1 MKSPILNLP
10 ATHSIKEPEI
20 KHRAR
25 YGKRNHA
32 IRFVNRV
39 NLWLADLAVGRGGI
53 VARPEDVEE
62 VVELAGGDVVV
73 DADDLVVV
81 GGAGADVLV
90 GRVVEVPLAVSHLG
104 ASHAGDAL
112 ERELHAPEA
121 PGAELRELVPGR
133 RAVLIGAL
141 RQRRRRRRRPR
152 ASPSPPSPSF
162 RASSSPRNSSSSS
175 GWWWCSARGSRGASG
190 GGEGRRRSRSR
201 RLRGGERRGGEG
213 TWRRWRRGEE
223 ASREAF
229 PFRFGFCGGVA
240 QKLRRA
246 VGWCL
251 GAWCGCFAC
260 LPFSA
265 SSPFASVAA
274 SRLSRRPRGFSHT
287 HTTQYPSEIQTN
299 SEFWSKSI
307 LNFES
312 CILD

>member
-25 YGKRNHA
+25 YGKPNHA

-152 ASPSPPSPSF
+152 ASPQPAQPQLPEPAH
-162 RASSSPRNSSSSS
+162 RRETRPRRLGGGGARREEAAARPVEERGAAADAAAASAE
-175 GWWWCSARGSRGASG
+175 ARGEEERGRGGG
-190 GGEGRRRSRSR
+190 GGEERRHRGRLFLSASAFVAAWPRSFDARLVGALVPGVVASLAFPSR
-201 RLRGGERRGGEG
+201 PLLLLHLLLLLDSRGG
-213 TWRRWRRGEE
+213 
-223 ASREAF
+223 
-229 PFRFGFCGGVA
+229 
-240 QKLRRA
+240 LA
-246 VGWCL
+246 V
-251 GAWCGCFAC
+251 
-260 LPFSA
+260 SA
-265 SSPFASVAA
+265 T
-274 SRLSRRPRGFSHT
+274 HT
-287 HTTQYPSEIQTN
+287 HHTVSIRNTN
-299 SEFWSKSI
+299 KF
-307 LNFES
+307 
-312 CILD
+312 